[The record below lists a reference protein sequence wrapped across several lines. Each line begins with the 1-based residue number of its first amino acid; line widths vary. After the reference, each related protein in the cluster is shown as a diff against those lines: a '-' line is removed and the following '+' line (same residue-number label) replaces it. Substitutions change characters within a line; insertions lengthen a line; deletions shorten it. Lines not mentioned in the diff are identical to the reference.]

1 MSRYFLI
8 VFAAFFFLSGCAR
21 HYYRV
26 KGDMVRIYLKKPNA
40 TVVHFASSHDGF
52 KLHKAKRIDPETW
65 EITTRASGEFRYFYI
80 VDGVVYLPPCRLKEH
95 DDFGSANCLYS
106 PGM

>member
-1 MSRYFLI
+1 MSRYLRI
-8 VFAAFFFLSGCAR
+8 VFAALFFFSGCAP

-26 KGDMVRIYLKKPNA
+26 TGDMVHIYLKKPEA
-40 TVVHFASSHDGF
+40 TVVQFASSRDGF
-52 KLHKAKRIDPETW
+52 KLHKARRIDSETW

-80 VDGVVYLPPCRLKEH
+80 VDGAVYLPQCRFREN
-95 DDFGSANCLYS
+95 DDFGSANCLYI

>member
-1 MSRYFLI
+1 MRRYFLI
-8 VFAAFFFLSGCAR
+8 VLAALFFLWGCAP

-26 KGDMVRIYLKKPNA
+26 KGDMVHIYLKKPEA
-40 TVVHFASSHDGF
+40 KVVLFASSRDGF
-52 KLHKAKRIDPETW
+52 KLHRAKRIDSETW

-80 VDGVVYLPPCRLKEH
+80 VDRAVYVPECRLKEQ